1 MKDIIPRHV
10 GRNDAYMVESLN
22 ILKDVLLSEKKVMK
36 TVNKK
41 KVYVSVRKYKDNKEV
56 LDRINRS
63 IEYYSSTTPMVQ
75 LRDYQKDIVNKAC
88 DILTNNG
95 LVYLAME
102 VRTGKTITSLSIC
115 TEMRANNV
123 LFVTKKKALLSITED
138 HELIRAKFYLETIN
152 YESLSK
158 VSGNR
163 NWDIIILDE
172 AHCLGAFPK
181 PSSRAKEVAD
191 LIRKTGA
198 NVILLSGTPTPES
211 YSQIY
216 HQVYGCP
223 YNPFAAYKNFYSFAK
238 DFVTLKTKKIGSF
251 MVNDYSTGKDE
262 IMRAMD
268 RYMIPFSQKEAGF
281 SSEIKEHILTV
292 DLKDSTLALIKRL
305 EKNLVV
311 EGKEEVILADTAVK
325 LQNKL
330 HQLYSGT
337 IKFESGNSMV
347 IDTTKA
353 EFIREKFMDKRI
365 GMFYKFKEELNAI
378 KSAFGDEV
386 TTELKDF
393 KSGKVSNIALQIVSG
408 REGIS
413 LKEADALVY
422 YNIDFSATS
431 YWQSRDRMTT
441 IDSLESDI
449 YWVFSRDGIEEDIYK
464 SVSKK
469 KDYTVNIFKKKFNFK
484 KQ

>member
-1 MKDIIPRHV
+1 MKDIIEREI
-10 GRNDAYMVESLN
+10 GRDDEYMVKSLN
-22 ILKDVLLSEKKVMK
+22 ILKEVLLSEKKIQK
-36 TVNKK
+36 IVNKK
-41 KVYVSVRKYKDNKEV
+41 KVYVSVRKYKEDKEV
-56 LDRINRS
+56 MDRINRS
-63 IEYYSSTTPMVQ
+63 IEYYSSRKPMVE
-75 LRDYQKDIVNKAC
+75 LRDYQVDIVNRSC
-88 DILTNNG
+88 EILTNNG
-95 LVYLAME
+95 FVYLAME
-102 VRTGKTITSLSIC
+102 VRTGKTMTSLSIC
-115 TEMRANNV
+115 KEMFANNV
-123 LFVTKKKALLSITED
+123 LFVTKKKAIKSITDDYDLLS
-138 HELIRAKFYLETIN
+138 AKFNLEVIN

-158 VSGNR
+158 VSANKK
-163 NWDIIILDE
+163 WDIIILDE

-181 PSSRAKEVAD
+181 PSSRAKEVRD
-191 LIRKTGA
+191 LIASTGA

-223 YNPFAAYKNFYSFAK
+223 YNPFAAYKNFYTFAK
-238 DFVTLKTKKIGSF
+238 DFVKLKTKKIGSF
-251 MVNDYSTGKDE
+251 MVNDYSHGKDE
-262 IMRAMD
+262 IMQQMNK
-268 RYMIPFSQKEAGF
+268 YMISFSQKQAGF
-281 SSEIKEHILTV
+281 SSQINEHILTV
-292 DLKDSTLALIKRL
+292 DLKDSTLSLIKRL
-305 EKNLVV
+305 EKDYVI

-353 EFIREKFMDKRI
+353 EFIKERFAGKRI
-365 GMFYKFKEELNAI
+365 GIFYKFKEELNAI
-378 KSAFGDEV
+378 KSVFGEDV
-386 TTELKDF
+386 TTDLQEF
-393 KSGKVSNIALQIVSG
+393 KSGKINSIALQIVSG

-449 YWVFSRDGIEEDIYK
+449 YWIFSRDGIEEDIYK

-469 KDYTVNIFKKKFNFK
+469 KDYTVNIFKNKFNFK